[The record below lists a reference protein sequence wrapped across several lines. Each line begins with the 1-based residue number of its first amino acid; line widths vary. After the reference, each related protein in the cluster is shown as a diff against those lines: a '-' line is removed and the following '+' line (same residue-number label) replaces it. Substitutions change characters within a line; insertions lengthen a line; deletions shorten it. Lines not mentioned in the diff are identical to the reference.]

1 MVDDAAPQPAL
12 LTTKQASKLLG
23 ISDSNVRQL
32 IKQRRIDHVRIGKR
46 SMIRRDRL
54 QNFIDVNT
62 VTTCPDET
70 QALGSA
76 FSTSVDATTLS
87 GQKAVAAA
95 SAARA
100 RQIANKLSKPSPSS
114 FTPASGIPGRVIPLK
129 SS

>member
-23 ISDSNVRQL
+23 VSDGSVRQL

-46 SMIRRDRL
+46 QMIRRDRL
-54 QNFIDVNT
+54 QNFIDDNT
-62 VTTCPDET
+62 VAKCPDET
-70 QALGSA
+70 QAPGSA
-76 FSTSVDATTLS
+76 FWTSADATTLS

-100 RQIANKLSKPSPSS
+100 RQIANELSRRLQSSSTVGNASP
-114 FTPASGIPGRVIPLK
+114 ARVIPLK
-129 SS
+129 S